1 MKVRKLF
8 FKLGVNT
15 MVEVLGTI
23 GVFAFSF
30 VIIALFTDFCLKDA
44 AKEEKPKKIED
55 VEC

>member
-44 AKEEKPKKIED
+44 AREEKPKKIED
-55 VEC
+55 AEC